1 MTDIKPKKPVS
12 KKYTALKNL
21 CTEKGDRVAKGE
33 EFACSEK
40 EAKHF
45 KKVKAI

>member
-1 MTDIKPKKPVS
+1 MTDAKPKKPTS

-21 CTEKGDRVAKGE
+21 CTEKGARVSKGD
-33 EFACSEK
+33 EFSCSEK

>member
-1 MTDIKPKKPVS
+1 MSEAKSKKPAS

-21 CTEKGDRVAKGE
+21 CIKKGVQIKKGSV
-33 EFACSEK
+33 FTCTEK
-40 EAKHF
+40 EAAHF